1 MKKST
6 NTNQKLKLS
15 RQTLRQLEAGQLA
28 PAAGGTNVTW
38 PPCHPSRQADCGVG

>member
-1 MKKST
+1 MKKNA

-28 PAAGGTNVTW
+28 PVAGGTVTW
-38 PPCHPSRQADCGVG
+38 PPCHPSRQASLCGVE